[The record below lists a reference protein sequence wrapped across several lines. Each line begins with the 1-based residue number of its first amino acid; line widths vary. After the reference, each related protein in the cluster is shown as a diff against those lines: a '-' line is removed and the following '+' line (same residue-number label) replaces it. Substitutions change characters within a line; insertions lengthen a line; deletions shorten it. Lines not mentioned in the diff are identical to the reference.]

1 MEIKEEILDQM
12 IDYMEKMKM
21 LSAIAN
27 DVSVQIGEYKGYQVR
42 VMLRKPEEEQEL
54 GGTRRS

>member
-27 DVSVQIGEYKGYQVR
+27 DVSVQIGEYKGYKVR
-42 VMLRKPEEEQEL
+42 VMLRKPEEEQDL
-54 GGTRRS
+54 GGTRRN